1 MLSCTIAY
9 LALVAAPVGSTEWT
23 FDIEGKTRLATV
35 YMPSGSGPHPV
46 VFAFHGHGGNRRNAA
61 RTFQIHELWPE
72 SIAIYMQGIPI
83 SGKTDPEGVR
93 NGWQKNP
100 GEVGDRDLKFF
111 DAVYKRVVDEAKGDK
126 KRVFAC
132 GHSNGGRFTYVL
144 WAERAEKFAAF
155 GPSASPGTLLIRRME
170 PKPAFVIAGEKDQ
183 LVSFASQ
190 ELTID
195 AIKRMNGITAEPS
208 KKDGYLSI
216 FKGKEAE
223 LRTYIY
229 PGDHTYPRAANP
241 MLVDFFKS
249 VGK

>member
-9 LALVAAPVGSTEWT
+9 LALATLPAPKEWT
-23 FDIEGKTRLATV
+23 IEVGGVRREATV
-35 YMPSGSGPHPV
+35 YLPEGKGPHPV

-72 SIAIYMQGIPI
+72 AITVYMQGIPI
-83 SGKTDPEGVR
+83 AGRTDPQGVR

-111 DAVYKRVVDEAKGDK
+111 DMVYDRVIRESSGDP

-132 GHSNGGRFTYVL
+132 GHSNGGRFTYLL
-144 WAERAEKFAAF
+144 WSERGDKFAAF
-155 GPSASPGTLLIRRME
+155 GPSASPGTMLTRRMQA
-170 PKPAFVIAGEKDQ
+170 KPAFVIAGEKDQ

-190 ELTID
+190 QLTID
-195 AIKRMNGITAEPS
+195 AIKRLNGVSADAA

-216 FKGKEAE
+216 FKGDKAE
-223 LRTYIY
+223 LRTYVY

>member
-9 LALVAAPVGSTEWT
+9 LALIARPSVAKEWIFT
-23 FDIEGKTRLATV
+23 LDGKTREATV
-35 YMPSGSGPHPV
+35 YLPEGKGPHPV

-72 SIAIYMQGIPI
+72 AVAVYMQGIPT
-83 SGKTDPEGVR
+83 SGRTDPEGLR
-93 NGWQKNP
+93 NGWQQNP
-100 GEVGDRDLKFF
+100 GQEGDRDLKFF
-111 DAVYKRVVDEAKGDK
+111 DAVYKRVLDEANGDK
-126 KRVFAC
+126 GKVFVC

-144 WAERAEKFAAF
+144 WAERGDRFAAC
-155 GPSASPGTLLIRRME
+155 GPSASPGAMLTRRMQ

-190 ELTID
+190 QLTIS
-195 AIKRMNGITAEPS
+195 AIKRMNGVEGEG
-208 KKDGYLSI
+208 KKNGYLTI
-216 FKGKEAE
+216 YVGKPAE

-241 MLVDFFKS
+241 MLIDFFKS
-249 VGK
+249 IAK